1 MSAVLDQRETKKG
14 TAKGSKF
21 LTFKLA
27 DHSYGVN
34 VLQIREIIRVM
45 EITPLPQMP
54 EYVRGV
60 INLRGRVIPVV
71 DLRLKFSMPIKEHD
85 ERTCIIVVQITSA
98 AGGVLPMGLFV
109 DAVEEV
115 VNISEEDLEPA
126 PEFGTTMESSC
137 IQGLAKVK
145 GVVKTLLDIDRV
157 IKTDALENIEAAA
170 TVA

>member
-1 MSAVLDQRETKKG
+1 MNQIKSQTSGTKG
-14 TAKGSKF
+14 TKF

-45 EITPLPQMP
+45 DITPLPQMP

-71 DLRLKFSMPIKEHD
+71 DLRVKFSMDAREPD
-85 ERTCIIVVQITSA
+85 ERTCIIVVQVTTKDR
-98 AGGVLPMGLFV
+98 VVPMGLFV

-115 VNISEEDLEPA
+115 VNITDEDLEPA
-126 PEFGTTMESSC
+126 PEFGSHMDSSC

-145 GVVKTLLDIDRV
+145 GVVKTILDIDQV
-157 IKTDALENIEAAA
+157 IILDALEKIES
-170 TVA
+170 VASVA